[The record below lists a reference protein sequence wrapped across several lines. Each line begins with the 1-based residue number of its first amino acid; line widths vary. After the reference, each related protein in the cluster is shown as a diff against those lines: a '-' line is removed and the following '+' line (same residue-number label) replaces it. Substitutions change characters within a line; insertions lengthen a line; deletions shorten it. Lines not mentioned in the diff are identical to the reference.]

1 MKKTFCVTVLYT
13 IIMMHTIRAVLAA
26 WSTVS
31 GFALGWFS
39 SLSSECL
46 CVFSLHGAIYMYIYF
61 FFKLIAS
68 SLPFSEL
75 SMEELALELV
85 D

>member
-1 MKKTFCVTVLYT
+1 MYKQFLQVSQLY
-13 IIMMHTIRAVLAA
+13 RALSLLGVVFYLPSA
-26 WSTVS
+26 SVS
-31 GFALGWFS
+31 S
-39 SLSSECL
+39 
-46 CVFSLHGAIYMYIYF
+46 VFSLHGAIYMYIYI